1 MRRVWGLALF
11 CVGAGLFIALIFP
24 KTFWQAI
31 IYSAAET
38 ADLYIESFEKEVRAG
53 GIFYGH

>member
-24 KTFWQAI
+24 K
-31 IYSAAET
+31 
-38 ADLYIESFEKEVRAG
+38 SFDG
-53 GIFYGH
+53 GGCRPVSPGRV

>member
-24 KTFWQAI
+24 KSFLMVVT
-31 IYSAAET
+31 AA
-38 ADLYIESFEKEVRAG
+38 LCLLAG
-53 GIFYGH
+53 YNLFCC